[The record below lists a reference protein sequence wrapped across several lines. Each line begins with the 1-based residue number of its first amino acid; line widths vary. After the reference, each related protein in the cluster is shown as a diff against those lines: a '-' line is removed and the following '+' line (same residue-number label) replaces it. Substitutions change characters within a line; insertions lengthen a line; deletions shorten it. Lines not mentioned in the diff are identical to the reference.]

1 MKKYSINEFY
11 SLYYQNKKPLQ
22 DINNNNVYNSYTPV
36 TPHNSPSTSPVTA
49 PTISNPVE
57 VTPTTSATSNP
68 VEVKPSPV
76 SSGSNSPVS
85 SDSNSPVSSG
95 SITPRNRSPIRQID
109 NPWGGDEYDH
119 YFVEPENV
127 EKHKEYLKNLK

>member
-1 MKKYSINEFY
+1 M
-11 SLYYQNKKPLQ
+11 NKKPLQ

-109 NPWGGDEYDH
+109 NPWDQNEYDH

-127 EKHKEYLKNLK
+127 EKHKKYLKELNNK